1 MTIPVMMV
9 VPVACVQGSEGLK
22 LALVHHLDMPIMR
35 QKGFHIAPGLYRANY
50 FRAELSKVDVSE
62 KVFITLVFSVYP
74 FSHGGFP
81 VSCLTAVGHM
91 RQSHKGNIGEIKDS
105 LGVCVVHFYA

>member
-1 MTIPVMMV
+1 VII
-9 VPVACVQGSEGLK
+9 PVACVQGSEGLK

-62 KVFITLVFSVYP
+62 KVFITLVFS
-74 FSHGGFP
+74 GFLR
-81 VSCLTAVGHM
+81 CLTLFLMV
-91 RQSHKGNIGEIKDS
+91 IFLS
-105 LGVCVVHFYA
+105 LVSLR